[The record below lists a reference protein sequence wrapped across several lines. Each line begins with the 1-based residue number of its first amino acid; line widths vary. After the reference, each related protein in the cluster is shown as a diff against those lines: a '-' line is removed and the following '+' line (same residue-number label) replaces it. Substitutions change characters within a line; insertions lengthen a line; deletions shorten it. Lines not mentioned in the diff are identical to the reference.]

1 MLRLE
6 EPFSDSGLDSGGS
19 HVVGIANSGRF
30 RLQLNTDFRQPF
42 LPVFSIRFHLPF
54 LLLVEA
60 EAELRILI
68 VLL

>member
-1 MLRLE
+1 M
-6 EPFSDSGLDSGGS
+6 PHDADWLDSRGS
-19 HVVGIANSGRF
+19 HVVGITNSVGL